1 MEAFDHLRDEK
12 SIIKVNFNYG
22 PGVFPARGKPETH
35 YKITEDGLKDLIAN
49 GNISGPKFWKVLA
62 GYSSNNDDVLTLCKL
77 HEFLIIFVWKNLKYR
92 DHGFVTYFD
101 FFQAICN
108 NWFKEKVLA
117 SDRLSTFQ
125 KVLEVLALYPKIS
138 FNDLVKKVG
147 EDESKVDEI
156 LSLYSYR
163 Y

>member
-1 MEAFDHLRDEK
+1 MFLLYV
-12 SIIKVNFNYG
+12 SYMSTVII
-22 PGVFPARGKPETH
+22 
-35 YKITEDGLKDLIAN
+35 L
-49 GNISGPKFWKVLA
+49 
-62 GYSSNNDDVLTLCKL
+62 
-77 HEFLIIFVWKNLKYR
+77 VWNNLKYR

-101 FFQAICN
+101 FLQAICN

-147 EDESKVDEI
+147 EDESKIHEFFLCTYIDLEAFNIEMYYQMVLTND
-156 LSLYSYR
+156 YSKEYSGFIVEHH
-163 Y
+163 YCESTK